1 MKIITPR
8 SAIAAGVGSLLFFY
22 GGNRLT
28 SLYLVNAAI
37 PHENNPLFPL
47 NETLSGI
54 WAA

>member
-22 GGNRLT
+22 AGNRIT
-28 SLYLVNAAI
+28 SLYLETAAK

-47 NETLSGI
+47 N
-54 WAA
+54 